1 MRTWSFE
8 QSSVVAATPEAVWR
22 RVVSPEG
29 IADELRPWMTMT
41 IPGGALDIDAVRPG
55 EPVGRAWLRLFGVV
69 PFDYDDLV
77 VTELEPGRRFLEE
90 STMASMRRWV
100 HERTVEAAP
109 SRGTTVTDRVVFA
122 PRVPLVWAGPAL
134 RPVLAALFAHRHR
147 RLRRHFGG
155 T

>member
-1 MRTWSFE
+1 VRAWSLE

-29 IADELRPWMTMT
+29 IDDELRPWMTMA
-41 IPGGALDIDAVRPG
+41 IPGGTLDIDAVRPG

-69 PFDYDDLV
+69 PVDYDDLV

-90 STMASMRRWV
+90 SSMATMRRWV

-109 SRGTTVTDRVVFA
+109 SRGTTVTDRVTFA
-122 PRVPLVWAGPAL
+122 PRVALVWAGPLL

-155 T
+155 A